1 MLAEIFEHH
10 ILDYTY
16 GTIQVLGFTLPITRH
31 LAMMW
36 LACVLLLVL
45 VPAIFHSTSKVLA
58 PARTLLEGLVVFMR
72 DDIVLPN
79 LGPGSEGY
87 TPYFCTL
94 FTFILVC
101 NGIGLV
107 PFGATATGNI
117 SVTAG
122 LALTTFALI
131 NFSGIRKNG
140 FFHYVGSFVP
150 HGVPKILYPLLFPI
164 EVLGMFTKTIALCIR
179 LFANMIG
186 GHFALLTIIGLIFI
200 FGQLSPVVAWCAT
213 IPAAVPMALFV
224 TLLEVLVVFL
234 QAYVFTVLTAIFTGM
249 AMNPH

>member
-1 MLAEIFEHH
+1 MLAEIYEHH
-10 ILDYTY
+10 ILDHTY
-16 GTIQVLGFTLPITRH
+16 ATLSILGFNLPVTRH

-45 VPAIFHSTSKVLA
+45 VPAIFHSTSKILA
-58 PARTLLEGLVVFMR
+58 PARNLLEGLVVFVR
-72 DDIVLPN
+72 DEIVLVN

-94 FTFILVC
+94 FTFILIC

-122 LALTTFALI
+122 LAFTTFALI
-131 NFSGIRKNG
+131 LFSGIRKNG
-140 FFHYVGSFVP
+140 LVHYVATLVP
-150 HGVPKILYPLLFPI
+150 HGVPKVLYPLLFPI
-164 EVLGMFTKTIALCIR
+164 EVLGLFTKTLALCIR

-200 FGQLSPVVAWCAT
+200 FGGMGHIVAGVT
-213 IPAAVPMALFV
+213 VLAAVPMALFI